1 MQNEDIFGLQ
11 KFQTFLGVLDIPD
24 YFVGKR

>member
-1 MQNEDIFGLQ
+1 MQNENILGLQ